1 MGVVINANVAI
12 FSRSAPV
19 CNDAQWLEHSSSM
32 LLLRCFLY
40 TIFFLGFPN
49 ANPMQLCLFI
59 LILCSYSYLLAKAKD
74 KIPKFEASLCL
85 YYFYGTICT
94 VKLLLVEFGKKR
106 SYKKVFASVI
116 TCRSMGDILFC
127 YDKQPTEIFVIPKFK
142 EHLQLYFRAV
152 VPNLSIATDWSMF
165 HITTTAQWLSIES
178 SLH

>member
-1 MGVVINANVAI
+1 MGVVINVNVAI

-59 LILCSYSYLLAKAKD
+59 LILCSYSYLLAKVKD

-85 YYFYGTICT
+85 HHFYGTICA
-94 VKLLLVEFGKKR
+94 VKLLVVEFGKKR

-127 YDKQPTEIFVIPKFK
+127 YDKQPIEIFVIPDRRSQSLKNIFSCTL
-142 EHLQLYFRAV
+142 EQWFPTFLSPRTGQCFILLPR
-152 VPNLSIATDWSMF
+152 PNG
-165 HITTTAQWLSIES
+165 
-178 SLH
+178 